1 MNKKQKLKVLFFYL
15 VLLVLISFVTP
26 RAQEIKLD
34 IKKNVLDNGVT
45 ILTYEDKSAPTVSYM
60 TFVNAGSREEKPGTS
75 GLAHV
80 FEHMMFRGTEKY
92 PVYHDAISHFG
103 AQNNASTG
111 EDYTSYYVSVK
122 KDYLEEIIPIEAD
135 RIRNLIFNNVTFR
148 TEMGPVKEERRR
160 FMVDDPDGFIND
172 ELVQLA
178 YQVHPYHHPVIG
190 FEEDLEKN
198 IQLQDG
204 LDFKKN
210 FYSPAYTT
218 IVVTGNFDTPEV
230 LELIKKYYGDWE
242 RSPSPEILTPAEPKQ
257 TKERVKNYLWKDSQI
272 SPKLLIAFHGPHFG
286 IEDYDF
292 CALKLISRILFMSS
306 GRTTKKLYKDLQLV
320 ERISGNMEENKDPGL
335 FTIRTSLKKGKSLDE
350 VKSIIYEELNKLKTE
365 PVSERELDKAKN
377 SVKAELIY
385 RLNVPLSVAWTI
397 GHYQL
402 VGGDY
407 NLLFEIQE
415 KYAEVTAE
423 IIQEVAKR
431 YFTPE
436 NRTVLTLVPKK

>member
-1 MNKKQKLKVLFFYL
+1 MSKRRRFKFLIFSLP
-15 VLLVLISFVTP
+15 LLVLISYFP
-26 RAQEIKLD
+26 LQAQQLKLD
-34 IKKNVLDNGVT
+34 IKKNVLDNGLT

-60 TFVNAGSREEKPGTS
+60 TFVNAGSREEKPGTT

-135 RIRNLIFNNVTFR
+135 RIRNLIFNNETFR

-160 FMVDDPDGFIND
+160 FVVDDPDGFIND

-178 YQVHPYHHPVIG
+178 YKVHPYHHPVIG

-204 LDFKKN
+204 VDFKKN

-230 LELIKKYYGDWE
+230 LELVKKYYGDWKKTT
-242 RSPSPEILTPAEPKQ
+242 PPEISIRTEPRQ
-257 TKERVKNYLWKDSQI
+257 TRERVKNYVWKDSQI

-292 CALKLISRILFMSS
+292 CALQLISRILFMPS
-306 GRTTKKLYKDLQLV
+306 GRVTKKLYKDLQLV
-320 ERISGNMEENKDPGL
+320 EKVSGNMEENKDPGL
-335 FTIRTSLKKGKSLDE
+335 FTIRASLKKGKSLDE
-350 VKSIIYEELNKLKTE
+350 VKSIIYEELNKLKSE

-377 SVKAELIY
+377 SVKARLIY
-385 RLNVPLSVAWTI
+385 RLDRPLSVAYSI

-415 KYAEVTAE
+415 KYTEVTPE
-423 IIQEVAKR
+423 IIQDVAKR
-431 YFTPE
+431 YFTSD
-436 NRTVLTLVPKK
+436 NRTVLTLVPKE

>member
-1 MNKKQKLKVLFFYL
+1 MHKKRALIVFSLFLFSL
-15 VLLVLISFVTP
+15 VSLSALQ
-26 RAQEIKLD
+26 AQDIKLD
-34 IKKNVLDNGVT
+34 IKKTVLDNGLT
-45 ILTYEDKSAPTVSYM
+45 ILTSEDRSAPTVSYM
-60 TFVNAGSREEKPGTS
+60 TFVNAGSREEKPGTT
-75 GLAHV
+75 GLAHI

-92 PVYHDAISHFG
+92 PVYHDAISAFG

-111 EDYTSYYVSVK
+111 EDYTSYYVNVK
-122 KDYLEEIIPIEAD
+122 KDYLKNIIPIEAD
-135 RIRNLIFNNVTFR
+135 RIRNLVFTNETFR

-160 FMVDDPDGFIND
+160 FSVDDPDGFIND

-178 YQVHPYHHPVIG
+178 YKVHPYHHPVIG

-198 IQLQDG
+198 IQVQDG
-204 LDFKKN
+204 LDFKRN

-218 IVVTGNFDTPEV
+218 IVVAGNFDTPKV
-230 LELIKKYYGDWE
+230 LELIRKYYGDWE
-242 RSPSPEILTPAEPKQ
+242 KSPAPELSIPAEPQQ
-257 TKERVKNYLWKDSQI
+257 TKERVKNYVWKDSQV
-272 SPKLLIAFHGPHFG
+272 SPKLLIAFHGPRFE

-292 CALKLISRILFMSS
+292 CTLNLISRILFMPS
-306 GRTTKKLYKDLQLV
+306 GRLTKKLYKDLQLV
-320 ERISGNMEENKDPGL
+320 EHISGDMEEKKDPGL
-335 FTIRTSLKKGKSLDE
+335 FVIRASLKKGKSIE
-350 VKSIIYEELNKLKTE
+350 QVKSIIFQEMEKLKNELVAEEELE
-365 PVSERELDKAKN
+365 KAKN

-407 NLLFEIQE
+407 NLLFEIQN
-415 KYAEVTAE
+415 KYKEVTPE
-423 IIQEVAKR
+423 MIQETAKR